1 MFLFPWF
8 DYGIDIMKFEKSHF
22 LAARVIL
29 GHFCPL
35 KMRFFALRTMS
46 KSCVNLPRVD
56 IFQKFFEKFL
66 EMFLSYPGIY
76 FGPSGTIWAL
86 RKTIL
91 RKKSVKMSLEQGNP
105 PPWSPTCV
113 IYHQYGHYR
122 LIYKKNVFFGLK
134 HASFWLDFQGI

>member
-8 DYGIDIMKFEKSHF
+8 DYGIDILKFEKSHF

-29 GHFCPL
+29 GDFRPL
-35 KMRFFALRTMS
+35 KINFFAGTTMS

-76 FGPSGTIWAL
+76 FGPPGTI
-86 RKTIL
+86 
-91 RKKSVKMSLEQGNP
+91 
-105 PPWSPTCV
+105 
-113 IYHQYGHYR
+113 
-122 LIYKKNVFFGLK
+122 
-134 HASFWLDFQGI
+134 